1 MRISEFLFQ
10 KGRLISLYGLAGT
23 GKTNIA
29 LQVLIEV
36 GKGIFISTEGS
47 AYEAR
52 LEKLKGLRNALFTN
66 VNSILELTTS
76 IIKSSTTDLIIID
89 SINSFYRLSRR
100 KKDIEYPLI
109 LLKSFS
115 ENGGKVLL
123 IWQMSWNNKVS
134 GEKFMRKFS
143 DDVLRISRGE
153 IIGNLRV
160 CKFKITER
168 GVLGCL

>member
-66 VNSILELTTS
+66 VNSILELITS

-143 DDVLRISRGE
+143 DDVLRISKGE

>member
-66 VNSILELTTS
+66 VNSILELITS

-123 IWQMSWNNKVS
+123 IWQMSWNNKVN

>member
-66 VNSILELTTS
+66 VNSILELITS

>member
-29 LQVLIEV
+29 LQVLIEM

-66 VNSILELTTS
+66 VNSILELITS

-160 CKFKITER
+160 CKFKITEG

>member
-1 MRISEFLFQ
+1 LRISEFLFQ

-66 VNSILELTTS
+66 VNSILELITS